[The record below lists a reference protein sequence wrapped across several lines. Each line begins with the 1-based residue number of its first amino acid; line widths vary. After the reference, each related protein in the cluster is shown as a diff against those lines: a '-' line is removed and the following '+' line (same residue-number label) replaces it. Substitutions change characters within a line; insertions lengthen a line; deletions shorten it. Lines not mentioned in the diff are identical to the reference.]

1 MIIVYAGR
9 RPSGED
15 GDFPA
20 SREPYLAER
29 VERLLAGLQP
39 TRLVGSAAAGSD
51 VIILEAA
58 ARLGIPATVVVAG
71 DVESFAAESVDDKPG
86 WRSRFDAVL
95 TSPGVSVEPL
105 ALSESGGDAYRAVTR
120 RFIERAEELR
130 QEAAAVGEDPAL
142 LGLLLSG
149 GSRGDDDYTEDL
161 GLQLEAAGHLVLRL
175 DPKLGRD
182 SSPIAFVAMPFGERK
197 DPTRGLRR
205 YNSDATWNR
214 LLLPALLDGGYRAVR
229 TDAEAS
235 RQLIDSRMVLDLI
248 GADLVVAD
256 MATLNP
262 NVFWEL
268 GVRHTARRQG
278 TLVIAPARLSP
289 PFDVRAVP
297 VHPYGRDPGGVTD
310 RQAVEGL
317 RGLRDA
323 IRSAS
328 APQRHPHV
336 PDSPVHAA
344 VPELQLS
351 GVPVGASHGTD
362 WMERITVAAELRDG
376 EKLLTLVAQ
385 LGYEDL
391 TPSSRRALRVQAG
404 LALVRL
410 RRHADAIDVLRPAV
424 DEDPSYDEEQLQQQF
439 AHALVRARGR
449 EDDREARLLLAEHRL
464 RVLDERHPDSG
475 ETLGLLGSAA
485 KERARLRHLDGHD
498 AAGELRL
505 AAESYRRGFI
515 ADPLDHYPGVNAVTL
530 LRLLGSRGEGTQREE
545 DFAEARGLLPVVRFA
560 VSRLGAPAE
569 DVWAQATLGELALQ
583 AYFLMGDGCEEELE
597 AAQRHYLLAAARATP
612 QQLGSMAAQLEMML
626 IWGDPTE
633 VVEPLLDLLRARM

>member
-15 GDFPA
+15 GVFPS
-20 SREPYLAER
+20 SREEYLAER
-29 VERLLAGLQP
+29 VERLLTGLSP
-39 TRLVGSAAAGSD
+39 TRIVGSAAAGSD

-58 ARLGIPATVVVAG
+58 ARLGIPATVVLAG
-71 DVESFAAESVDDKPG
+71 DVGSFAAESVHDKPG
-86 WRSRFDAVL
+86 WRPRFDAVL
-95 TSPGVSVEPL
+95 SAPGVTVEPL
-105 ALSESGGDAYRAVTR
+105 AVSESGGDAYNAVTR
-120 RFIERAEELR
+120 HFIERAQDLR
-130 QEAAAVGEDPAL
+130 REAATEGDDPAL
-142 LGLLLSG
+142 VGLLLSG
-149 GSRGDDDYTEDL
+149 GSRGADDYTEDL
-161 GLQLEAAGHLVLRL
+161 GLQLEAAGHLVLRV
-175 DPKLGRD
+175 DPKVGRG
-182 SSPIAFVAMPFGERK
+182 SSPVAFVAMPFGERK

-205 YNSDATWNR
+205 YDSDATWNR

-235 RQLIDSRMVLDLI
+235 RQLIDSRMVLDLM

-256 MATLNP
+256 LATLNP

-297 VHPYGRDPGGVTD
+297 VHPYGRDPGGITD

-317 RGLRDA
+317 RGLRAA
-323 IRSAS
+323 IRSAT
-328 APQRHPHV
+328 APQRHPEV

-344 VPELQLS
+344 VPELRLS
-351 GVPVGASHGTD
+351 GVPTGASHGTD
-362 WMERITVAAELRDG
+362 WMERITVEAELRDAD
-376 EKLLTLVAQ
+376 ELLTLVAQ
-385 LGYEDL
+385 LDHEDL
-391 TPSSRRALRVQAG
+391 THASKRALRVQAG

-410 RRHADAIDVLRPAV
+410 RRHADAIDVLRPVV
-424 DEDPSYDEEQLQQQF
+424 DEDPEYDEEQLQQQF
-439 AHALVRARGR
+439 AHALVRARGDDAGR
-449 EDDREARLLLAEHRL
+449 ETRLLLAEHRL

-485 KERARLRHLDGHD
+485 KERARLRHIDGHD
-498 AAGELRL
+498 ATGELRL
-505 AAESYRRGFI
+505 AADSYRRGFV
-515 ADPLDHYPGVNAVTL
+515 ADPLDHYPGVNAVAL
-530 LRLLGSRGEGTQREE
+530 LRLLGQRGEGGQREQ
-545 DFAEARGLLPVVRFA
+545 DLAAARELLPVVRFA

-583 AYFLMGDGCEEELE
+583 AYVLMEDGRERQLE
-597 AAQRHYLLAAARATP
+597 TARRHYAMAAAHATP

-626 IWGDPTE
+626 AWGDPTE
-633 VVEPLLDLLRARM
+633 LVEPLLDLVRSRM